1 MKILILILILVAC
14 SAVKENKDSNPCG
27 KHCADCEDICWQ
39 SDEGY
44 FTNDNNRCHSCSK
57 NCLSCSDQNSC
68 DECKKGYYFLI
79 TNKGDVSCAS
89 TLYKIFNI
97 PY

>member
-1 MKILILILILVAC
+1 MKILILISVLVAC
-14 SAVKENKDSNPCG
+14 LAVVENKSYNTCG

-39 SDEGY
+39 CEEGY
-44 FTNDNNRCHSCSK
+44 FSDNNNRCHPCSK
-57 NCLSCSDQNSC
+57 NCVSCSDQNSC
-68 DECKKGYYFLI
+68 DECKTDHYYLI

-89 TLYKIFNI
+89 NFYKIFNI